1 VPEISQP
8 ADLHRRNRL
17 LAALPADAFA
27 FLAERLTVTDVATG
41 EMLYEKDQT
50 VTHAV
55 FPHDCTLSV
64 VAVMT
69 DGRSAEAGNI
79 GNEGCFGIAS
89 GFADRRATNRC
100 VVLVPG
106 AASLLPIERLD
117 EAMAHQGAIRE
128 LLMRYVKAV
137 LYKTQR
143 YVACSSV
150 HTADMRCCR
159 RLLMMHDRVPDDT
172 FALTQDELARILG
185 VRRATVGQICA
196 GLQEAGIIRYSRGTM
211 TILDRA
217 RLEASSCECYGEVRR
232 IFQRLLPK
240 TYEPWPD

>member
-17 LAALPADAFA
+17 LAALPADAFD

-100 VVLVPG
+100 VVQVPG

-196 GLQEAGIIRYSRGTM
+196 SLQEAGVIRYSRGTM